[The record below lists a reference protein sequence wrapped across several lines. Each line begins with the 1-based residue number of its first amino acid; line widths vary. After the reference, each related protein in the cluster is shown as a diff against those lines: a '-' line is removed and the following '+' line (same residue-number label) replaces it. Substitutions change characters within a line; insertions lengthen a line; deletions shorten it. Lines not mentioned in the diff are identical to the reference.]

1 MDRLDSIR
9 VRKRLAATFPGL
21 PADSLSNKTNA
32 LIENITRGRDSLLTR
47 MPTDSVVVKNWFPVD
62 GGSNKI
68 PENVGWELDF
78 KKIFDNLDRLLRPR
92 ISIEDFAKRSVDE
105 GQQQLADLSKGS
117 KSIFINFNR
126 EIVKMDV
133 NIASVGDIDELGRKL
148 EPKIEEVVV
157 RGLTIALNNATSAT

>member
-1 MDRLDSIR
+1 MVMEDKSDPTEYKTSFS
-9 VRKRLAATFPGL
+9 KKGL
-21 PADSLSNKTNA
+21 EFLLNA
-32 LIENITRGRDSLLTR
+32 LTGEENAT
-47 MPTDSVVVKNWFPVD
+47 KYQ
-62 GGSNKI
+62 
-68 PENVGWELDF
+68 NVFG
-78 KKIFDNLDRLLRPR
+78 N
-92 ISIEDFAKRSVDE
+92 SAAE

-148 EPKIEEVVV
+148 EPKMEEVVV